1 MLTFIFFSLHSVNT
15 IFTGANT
22 IYEVRVQHHL
32 CLFESVNRV
41 MCVAHTIYPLCP
53 CCFVSSNVPILQ
65 TEIDTHLHVLHI
77 NLNANYDSAASTSAA
92 LATMRTIFART
103 GGNWH
108 YTSPSGVKPD
118 LHHALLSRNLGG
130 GIAYVGVICREDY
143 GFGLSASLSGSYRSM
158 SNAVVWD
165 MMVVS

>member
-1 MLTFIFFSLHSVNT
+1 
-15 IFTGANT
+15 
-22 IYEVRVQHHL
+22 
-32 CLFESVNRV
+32 
-41 MCVAHTIYPLCP
+41 MCVAHTMYPFCP

-92 LATMRTIFART
+92 LATMRTIFARA

-118 LHHALLSRNLGG
+118 LHHALISRDLGG
-130 GIAYVGVICREDY
+130 GIAYVGVICHSDY
-143 GFGLSASLSGSYRSM
+143 GFGLSASLSSLSILYFSVHARGWAQLQLRPHPRLFPG
-158 SNAVVWD
+158 N
-165 MMVVS
+165 